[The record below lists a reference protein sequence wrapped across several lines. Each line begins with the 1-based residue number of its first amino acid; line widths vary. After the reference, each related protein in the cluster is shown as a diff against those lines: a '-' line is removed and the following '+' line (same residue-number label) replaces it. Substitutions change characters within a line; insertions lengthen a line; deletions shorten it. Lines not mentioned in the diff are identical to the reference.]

1 MGYHQCYS
9 WRALLLAAGLLLV
22 NGCCDGMQ
30 DGAGRGEAGGTRCGM
45 GLISPLH
52 LPSLSPLSPSFP
64 PSLPPPSFKCQVDI
78 DFATEP
84 IGVGSNGQNVFLR
97 DIWPTT
103 AEVAEVSHRSLA
115 CTLDPDSAARWNA
128 QPRRLL
134 PSGVAANQQ
143 KTSALFS
150 SRRQL

>member
-1 MGYHQCYS
+1 
-9 WRALLLAAGLLLV
+9 
-22 NGCCDGMQ
+22 
-30 DGAGRGEAGGTRCGM
+30 M
-45 GLISPLH
+45 GLISPSH
-52 LPSLSPLSPSFP
+52 PPSLSPLSPSFP